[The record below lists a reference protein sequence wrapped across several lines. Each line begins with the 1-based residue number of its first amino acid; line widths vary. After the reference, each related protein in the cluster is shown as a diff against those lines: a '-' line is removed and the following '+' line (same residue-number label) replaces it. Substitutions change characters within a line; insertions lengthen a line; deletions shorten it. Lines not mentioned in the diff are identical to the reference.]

1 MRIRQSKGGFQGTRG
16 ALGFLAA
23 LVRSRCQS
31 THLITMADAFLNPFW
46 VWLVHG
52 ELPAQAV
59 YAGSVLVLGGIV
71 WSNWPAK
78 AARP

>member
-1 MRIRQSKGGFQGTRG
+1 M
-16 ALGFLAA
+16 
-23 LVRSRCQS
+23 V
-31 THLITMADAFLNPFW
+31 LITMADAFLNPFW

-78 AARP
+78 TARA